1 MESGWPSG
9 EDAFVRVLVVDP
21 TYSLEEVRELTGGL
35 AEVESGSAPWEGDD
49 VVALLTGPDF
59 PVGEGELAR
68 LPGLKVVATCSVGY
82 DHLDVEA
89 ATARGVWMCNVPDYC
104 VDEMADSSLALLL
117 ALLRGVV
124 VLDRGVRAGKWD
136 HTVAGPL
143 PTFNGTRLAVI
154 GFGRI
159 GREVAGRALGLGFE
173 VWAVDPHLQDED
185 IAAAGVRP
193 SKLDEALESCTA
205 FSLHALLTPETRGLL
220 GAEELARMPRG
231 SFLVDTARAALVD
244 FDAVLAALDS
254 GQLAGAAFDV
264 LPVEPPTESTPA
276 PEHPRLIVNP
286 HAAWYSPATEHEAY
300 RRPVVAVREALEGRK
315 PADAL

>member
-1 MESGWPSG
+1 M
-9 EDAFVRVLVVDP
+9 RVLVVDP
-21 TYSLEEVRELTGGL
+21 TYSLDEVRELTDGL
-35 AEVESGSAPWEGDD
+35 AEVESASAPWEGDD

-82 DHLDVEA
+82 DHLDLEA
-89 ATARGVWMCNVPDYC
+89 AAARGVWMCNVPDYC

-124 VLDRGVRAGKWD
+124 VLDRGVREGKWD

-143 PTFNGTRLAVI
+143 PTFKGTRLAVV

-159 GREVAGRALGLGFE
+159 GRELAGRALALGFE
-173 VWAVDPHLQDED
+173 VWAVDPHVPDED
-185 IAAAGVRP
+185 IAAAGARP
-193 SKLDEALESCTA
+193 AKLEEALESCTA
-205 FSLHALLTPETRGLL
+205 FSLHALLTLETRGLI
-220 GAEELARMPRG
+220 GADELARMPRG

-264 LPVEPPTESTPA
+264 IPVEPPTESAPP
-276 PEHPRLIVNP
+276 PEHSRLIVNP